1 MPFKHLISTG
11 SGLAAAALLIMAA
24 SATAAP
30 ETTKKNDSPP
40 NIVIF
45 LADDMGYGDLGCH
58 GESHIKTPHI
68 DKFASES
75 VEFTNFHVS
84 PVCSPTRAALMTGR
98 YPFRTGI
105 CDVYGP
111 GAEMDPNELTV
122 AERLRELGYATG
134 IFGKWHL
141 GIGAEQ
147 SPSKQGFDEALT
159 CKDHAMREYFDPVLL
174 HNGVEKKLEGY
185 CMDIFTAAA
194 IRFIREKCDQPF
206 FVYLPANLIHVPL
219 QVPDELKAPFDDL
232 DVTNSTKK
240 IYGMSSSL
248 DTGFGRFRA
257 VLAKLGLEENTLLIF
272 TSDNGPC
279 SSSGPVDRHMA
290 GLRGLK
296 GTVYQN
302 GIRVPCFMR
311 WPAGFSSP
319 GKVTRLATHIDIL
332 PTALEIAGGEIKF
345 GPAVDG
351 ASLMPLLTNAS
362 APWPDRTLFFQWDSG
377 QIPRRGHAF
386 AVLTEKWKLVQ
397 PCGMDSPEQKH
408 IRKRYQQLCEIQKR
422 PNHTSIEG
430 PPRYELYDIRTDPGE
445 TTDLADQHPEIV
457 HKMME
462 QYDAWFTDVTR
473 RWSKPP
479 KTKD

>member
-1 MPFKHLISTG
+1 MSG
-11 SGLAAAALLIMAA
+11 AGLAAVSLLLVTANA
-24 SATAAP
+24 SAAKEAGR
-30 ETTKKNDSPP
+30 KDNDPP

-58 GESHIKTPHI
+58 GEPHIKTPNI
-68 DKFASES
+68 DRFANES

-84 PVCSPTRAALMTGR
+84 PVCAPTRAAMMTGR

-111 GAEMDPNELTV
+111 AAEMDPGEATM
-122 AERLRELGYATG
+122 AERLRKLGYATG

-147 SPSKQGFDEALT
+147 APNKQGFDEALT
-159 CKDHAMREYFDPVLL
+159 CKDHAMRQYFDPVLL
-174 HNGVEKKLEGY
+174 HNGKEEKIEGY
-185 CMDIFTAAA
+185 CMDIFTDAA
-194 IRFIREKCDQPF
+194 IRFIRERQDKPF

-219 QVPDELKAPFDDL
+219 QVPEELSAPFADL
-232 DVTNSTKK
+232 AVTNSTKK

-248 DTGFGRFRA
+248 DTSFGRVRA
-257 VLAKLGLEENTLLIF
+257 VLAKLGIEDNTLLIF

-296 GTVYQN
+296 GAVYQN

-311 WPAGFSSP
+311 WPAGFPSP
-319 GKVTRLATHIDIL
+319 GKVTRLAAHIDLL
-332 PTALEIAGGEIKF
+332 PTALEVAGGGINS

-351 ASLMPLLTNAS
+351 ASLMPLLKDAS

-377 QIPRRGHAF
+377 QVPRRGHAY
-386 AVLTEKWKLVQ
+386 AVLTETWKLVQ
-397 PCGMDSPEQKH
+397 PCGMDSPDQKH
-408 IRKRYQQLCEIQKR
+408 IRKRYQQLCKIQR
-422 PNHTSIEG
+422 RSNNTSIEG
-430 PPRYELYDIRTDPGE
+430 LPRHELYDISRDPGE
-445 TTDLADQHPEIV
+445 TTDLAGRHPDIAR
-457 HKMME
+457 KMIK
-462 QYDAWFTDVTR
+462 QYDAWFSDVAS
-473 RWSKPP
+473 RWQQHPINP
-479 KTKD
+479 N